1 MFQILFTYQRQWF
14 IRKENDFRN
23 LDLYQLR
30 EIKKKIKSQTVVS
43 RTLWGY
49 FFLFFGTHRF
59 KFLCSFEHLR
69 VFLGTMLGPV
79 DGRGVWKRQHGAP
92 QRWSRGWK
100 LIEGIVEHPC
110 VRHCCSICRPVSNDS
125 IDGTDTRKVTL
136 CTNSCQMKDNLWFIF
151 KIDWQCKWL

>member
-1 MFQILFTYQRQWF
+1 MFAS
-14 IRKENDFRN
+14 
-23 LDLYQLR
+23 LYHLSLSSYNISLCTIVATHFEKITHI
-30 EIKKKIKSQTVVS
+30 EIFSKCIKSETKSAYYAKKKKIKSQTVVS

-49 FFLFFGTHRF
+49 VFLFLGTHRF

-79 DGRGVWKRQHGAP
+79 DGRGVRKRQHGAP

-136 CTNSCQMKDNLWFIF
+136 CTNSC
-151 KIDWQCKWL
+151 